1 MFLSFLQTVDFV
13 KISISDDTWFDL
25 IACLRFVANQSEAE
39 DGSVNELAMA
49 DSEQALELFADII
62 AKRPYDTSRIMAFL
76 RPSKVAEKSADL
88 EGEGDTLFEDDDES
102 KDEIDLADFGA
113 NKATDIFILKFLLC
127 NKDAEKQK
135 DSDMEAKKKEEE
147 DEDFTITDK
156 GTARKYAIT
165 SYLKLLTTRVLR
177 LEQELAKKNKVSLI
191 MVGNDENEDKA
202 DVSQPES

>member
-76 RPSKVAEKSADL
+76 RPSREKSSEKA
-88 EGEGDTLFEDDDES
+88 ENEGDTLIEDDEDES
-102 KDEIDLADFGA
+102 VD
-113 NKATDIFILKFLLC
+113 
-127 NKDAEKQK
+127 
-135 DSDMEAKKKEEE
+135 
-147 DEDFTITDK
+147 
-156 GTARKYAIT
+156 
-165 SYLKLLTTRVLR
+165 
-177 LEQELAKKNKVSLI
+177 
-191 MVGNDENEDKA
+191 
-202 DVSQPES
+202 